1 MYPQRGTRKNEK
13 GCAFSYPK
21 SFKSRLVF
29 QVGTSNTRVFYANF
43 LEGRI
48 FPIALDQINMDLF
61 NHLRGDAVSL
71 TFNNLVIGANGDVF
85 PNVLREIGVYT
96 R

>member
-1 MYPQRGTRKNEK
+1 MCIYVTRILFE
-13 GCAFSYPK
+13 
-21 SFKSRLVF
+21 SRLVF
-29 QVGTSNTRVFYANF
+29 QVGDSNTRVFYANF

-48 FPIALDQINMDLF
+48 FPIDLDQIDLELF

-71 TFNNLVIGANGDVF
+71 TFNNLVFNSYGDVV
-85 PNVLREIGVYT
+85 PIILREIGVYT